1 MLVVFGCPKCGK
13 EMRPV
18 GVSEAW
24 NGGGAELFY
33 CSSCNKYFWWI
44 WCFSDTPGTS
54 FYEEVGDDL
63 KKAVS
68 FFQFFLFKMQKHIV
82 KECQL
87 FLNHFQFF
95 LFKMLCSILL

>member
-1 MLVVFGCPKCGK
+1 
-13 EMRPV
+13 MRPV

-68 FFQFFLFKMQKHIV
+68 FDPYRLC
-82 KECQL
+82 KEL
-87 FLNHFQFF
+87 YNNMDSPSF
-95 LFKMLCSILL
+95 SEGGLLKYLKR